1 MEEEKVKVTLQEIQ
15 MNTQE
20 NYIKYILKNMINN

>member
-15 MNTQE
+15 MNIQE